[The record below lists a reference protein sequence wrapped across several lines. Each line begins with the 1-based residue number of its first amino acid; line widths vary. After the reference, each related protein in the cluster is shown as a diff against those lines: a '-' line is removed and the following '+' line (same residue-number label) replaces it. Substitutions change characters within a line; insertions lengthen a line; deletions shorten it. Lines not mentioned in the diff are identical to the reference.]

1 MSLEAQKSVY
11 STGGFQMGQRTAPV
25 PGTVRSS
32 EQKTSV
38 DARTPL
44 KWSLFTTEIG
54 WCGLLGR
61 DNTVSRLLMGHHSR
75 TDVLEAMQ
83 RIHVDELL
91 IEIDDIGE
99 ADWYPELRERLQD
112 YFQGASV
119 DFQDFTL
126 ALPPMTVFQ
135 SRVIRALQQVGYGE
149 QISYGELASKAGS
162 PRAARAVGTV
172 MANNRIPVLIPCHR
186 VVASGGKL
194 GGFSAPQGTSLKAH
208 LLQLESRGF
217 DETDN

>member
-1 MSLEAQKSVY
+1 
-11 STGGFQMGQRTAPV
+11 MGQRTVSDPD
-25 PGTVRSS
+25 TVRHS
-32 EQKTSV
+32 EQKATSG
-38 DARTPL
+38 DQAPL

-61 DNTVSRLLMGHHSR
+61 DSTVSRLLMGHLSR
-75 TDVLEAMQ
+75 EEVLAKLQGFSAREMPTAS
-83 RIHVDELL
+83 DEV
-91 IEIDDIGE
+91 GE

-112 YFQGASV
+112 YFQGARL
-119 DFQDFTL
+119 DFQDVRL
-126 ALPPMTVFQ
+126 SLPPLTKFQ
-135 SRVIRALQQVGYGE
+135 SRVIQALQKVGYGE
-149 QISYGELASKAGS
+149 QITYGELASNAGS

-172 MANNRIPVLIPCHR
+172 MAGNRIPLLIPCHR

-217 DETDN
+217 DITVAQ